1 VLSTKEVR
9 YEKRYPILE
18 KMAKRDYYEVLGV
31 GRNASADDIKRAY
44 RRMAMKYHPDK
55 NPDDKEA
62 ETKFKECAEAYEVL
76 SDPEKRQR
84 YDQFG
89 HEGLRG
95 MGMRDYTHM
104 RWQDIGS
111 IFEDIFGGLG
121 GFGDLFGMAG
131 QRRARQTGPMRGYD
145 LETSVELTL
154 NDIAQGAEKTIEFT
168 RQDICGECNGTACA
182 KGTKPGRCPA
192 CNGTGQIT
200 RGGGFFQMVST
211 CPQCRGSGQVI
222 TNPCKKCRGT
232 GRVPK
237 KRIVSVKIPPGVHE
251 GQGIRVASEGE
262 PGRGGGPRGDLYC
275 YVRIKP
281 HEFLQRDGNDIIAV
295 VPISFTQA
303 TLGATIDVPSL
314 NGTKALKI
322 PPGAQFGNIFR
333 IKGQGLPDMRTG
345 RTGDQLVQ
353 ITIETPTKLNAKQ
366 QELLREFAKTE
377 NKTVSPKSKSFFE
390 KLKKHFGNN

>member
-1 VLSTKEVR
+1 
-9 YEKRYPILE
+9 
-18 KMAKRDYYEVLGV
+18 MKRDYYEVLGV
-31 GRNASADDIKRAY
+31 GKNASADDIKRAY

-55 NPDDKEA
+55 NPGNKEA
-62 ETKFKECAEAYEVL
+62 EAKFKECAEAYEVL

-89 HEGLRG
+89 HDGLRG
-95 MGMRDYTHM
+95 MGMRDYSHM

-111 IFEDIFGGLG
+111 IFEDIFGFSD
-121 GFGDLFGMAG
+121 FGDLFGMG
-131 QRRARQTGPMRGYD
+131 GRTRTRRAGPSRGYD

-154 NDIAQGAEKTIEFT
+154 NDVAKGAEKTIEFT
-168 RQDICGECNGTACA
+168 RQDICPECNETGCA
-182 KGTKPGRCPA
+182 KGAAPSKCPA
-192 CNGTGQIT
+192 CGGSGQVA

-237 KRIVSVKIPPGVHE
+237 KRLVNVKIPAGVHE
-251 GQGIRVASEGE
+251 GQAIRVTGEGE
-262 PGRGGGPRGDLYC
+262 PGRHSGPRGDLYC
-275 YVRIKP
+275 YVKVKP
-281 HEFLQRDGNDIIAV
+281 HKFLQRDGSDLIAV

-303 TLGATIDVPSL
+303 ALGATIDVPSL
-314 NGTKALKI
+314 NGTKQLKV
-322 PPGAQFGNIFR
+322 PPGTQYGSMFR
-333 IKGQGLPDMRTG
+333 IKGQGLPDMRMR

-353 ITIETPTKLNAKQ
+353 IVIETPAKLNEKQ

-377 NKTVSPKSKSFFE
+377 NKRVSPKAKGFFE
-390 KLKKHFGNN
+390 KLKKTFGQ

>member
-1 VLSTKEVR
+1 
-9 YEKRYPILE
+9 
-18 KMAKRDYYEVLGV
+18 MAKRDYYEVLGV
-31 GRNASADDIKRAY
+31 SKSASTDDVKRAY

-55 NPDDKEA
+55 NPDDKQAEA
-62 ETKFKECAEAYEVL
+62 KFKECAEAYEVL

-111 IFEDIFGGLG
+111 IFEDIFGFGDL
-121 GFGDLFGMAG
+121 GDLFGMG
-131 QRRARQTGPMRGYD
+131 GRRRSRRAGPARGYD

-154 NDIAQGAEKTIEFT
+154 NEVTKGTEKTIEFT
-168 RQDICGECNGTACA
+168 RQDICPECNGSACVR
-182 KGTKPGRCPA
+182 GTKPSRCSA
-192 CNGTGQIT
+192 CGGSGQVA

-211 CPQCRGSGQVI
+211 CPQCRGSGEVI

-237 KRIVSVKIPPGVHE
+237 KRVVNVKIPPGVHE

-262 PGRGGGPRGDLYC
+262 PGRSGGPRGDLYC

-281 HEFLQRDGNDIIAV
+281 HEFLQRDGNDLIAV
-295 VPISFTQA
+295 VPVSFTQA
-303 TLGATIDVPSL
+303 ALGATIEVPSL
-314 NGTKALKI
+314 NGSRQLKI
-322 PPGAQFGNIFR
+322 PAGTQYGSIFR
-333 IKGQGLPDMRTG
+333 IKGQGLPDIRTR

-353 ITIETPTKLNAKQ
+353 IIVEIPTKLNSTQ

-377 NKTVSPKSKSFFE
+377 NKSVFPKTKSFFE
-390 KLKKHFGNN
+390 KLKRNFGNNR